1 MGQQG
6 DVHHRSGIR
15 YMKPHIPQT
24 HTHTHTN
31 VQARKKTHADRRCT
45 SMQAN
50 PQEHVFIP
58 HPCTH
63 TRTHTQTCMVEDGI
77 IWSAIHEQYR
87 AALQCRAALSLHEYN
102 QPPASLPP
110 SFPLSSSPTPS
121 ELPEI
126 TALRRRRR
134 RRRMDC
140 VILSFS
146 ESSFSNP
153 PLGIQALNFLKCL
166 LFDC

>member
-24 HTHTHTN
+24 HTHTHKCASTE
-31 VQARKKTHADRRCT
+31 KTHADWRCT
-45 SMQAN
+45 SMHKSTSSSLIHA
-50 PQEHVFIP
+50 
-58 HPCTH
+58 H
-63 TRTHTQTCMVEDGI
+63 TQISTQTCMVEDGI
-77 IWSAIHEQYR
+77 IRSAIHEQYR

-110 SFPLSSSPTPS
+110 SLHPSSSPPPS

-126 TALRRRRR
+126 TASRRRRT
-134 RRRMDC
+134 DC
-140 VILSFS
+140 VILAFS

>member
-6 DVHHRSGIR
+6 DVHHCSGIR

-24 HTHTHTN
+24 HTHTQMCKHGKKHMQTGG
-31 VQARKKTHADRRCT
+31 ARACRQTHKST
-45 SMQAN
+45 SSSLIHA
-50 PQEHVFIP
+50 
-58 HPCTH
+58 H
-63 TRTHTQTCMVEDGI
+63 TRTHTQTCMLEDGI

-110 SFPLSSSPTPS
+110 SLPLSSSPTPS

-126 TALRRRRR
+126 TALRRRRQ